1 MEQDQ
6 SALEWLFRI
15 LDRMHHNCM
24 KAEFNKRGL
33 SEASHPAILFVLKHE
48 INDTLASQKEIADL
62 IGISPATVAISIK
75 RMERSGLIQKVAD
88 PNDLRRNL
96 ITITEKGLTLLAE
109 CEKAIDD
116 IDVGMFKGFSSEE
129 RQLLKTF
136 YMKMIHNLQTMG
148 AQIPAKLKK

>member
-1 MEQDQ
+1 MEHDQ
-6 SALEWLFRI
+6 NALEWLFRT

-24 KAEFNKRGL
+24 KAEFDKRGL

-48 INDTLASQKEIADL
+48 IEDTSASQKEIADL
-62 IGISPATVAISIK
+62 IGISPVTVAISIK
-75 RMERSGLIQKVAD
+75 RMERSGLIRKVAD

-96 ITITEKGLTLLAE
+96 ITITEKGLKLTTE

-129 RQLLKTF
+129 CRSLKTF
-136 YMKMIHNLQTMG
+136 YIKMIHNMESMG
-148 AQIPAKLKK
+148 VQIPAKLKK